1 MSLANPKM
9 APPGTRLL
17 LVDDN
22 ESGLAARKSVLEELG
37 YWITTA
43 IDPIEGLAYFGQGV
57 FSIVITDY
65 KMPKMNGPQFIEKL
79 RELDPAL
86 PIILI
91 SGFVDS
97 LGLSEA
103 STGADIVI
111 QKSSNEVSHLLRAV
125 ARLMKRKTPKKPPAS
140 QASHLLVKVKKQG
153 V

>member
-1 MSLANPKM
+1 MSLANSKV
-9 APPGTRLL
+9 ALPGRRLL

-43 IDPIEGLAYFGQGV
+43 IDPVEALSFFGPGM

-91 SGFVDS
+91 SGFADS

-103 STGADIVI
+103 STGADVVI
-111 QKSSNEVSHLLRAV
+111 QKSSNEVSHLVRAV
-125 ARLMKRKTPKKPPAS
+125 GRLMKRKTPKKPPTS
-140 QASHLLVKVKKQG
+140 QTSHLLAKAKKQG